1 MSQKITP
8 FLWFDDNAEEA
19 ARYYVSIFKDAEIL
33 SVNRVG
39 DAGAESPVLTA
50 SFRLNN
56 QEFVALNGGP
66 EYKFTPATSFAIDC
80 ASQEEVDY
88 LWEKLS
94 DGGET
99 NVCGWLTDKYGLSWQ
114 VVPTVL
120 VELLQDE
127 DPVKANRVMQA
138 MLQMTKIDIAKLR
151 EAYNQ
156 A

>member
-8 FLWFDDNAEEA
+8 FLWFDGNAEEA

>member
-1 MSQKITP
+1 MSQIITP
-8 FLWFDDNAEEA
+8 FLWFDGNAEEA

-39 DAGAESPVLTA
+39 DSGAESPVLTA

-99 NVCGWLTDKYGLSWQ
+99 NVCGWLTDRFGLSWQ

-127 DPVKANRVMQA
+127 DSVKANRVMQA

-151 EAYNQ
+151 EAYDQ

>member
-8 FLWFDDNAEEA
+8 FLWFDGNAEEA

-39 DAGAESPVLTA
+39 DGGAESPVLTA

-99 NVCGWLTDKYGLSWQ
+99 NVCGWLTDRFGLSWQ

-151 EAYNQ
+151 EAYDQ

>member
-1 MSQKITP
+1 MSGITP
-8 FLWFDDNAEEA
+8 CLWFDGNAEEA

-39 DAGAESPVLTA
+39 DAGSESPVLTA